1 MNIQYQILHFGE
13 KPGRLDESMASPTEH
28 HKGGNLL
35 LSRAAADDTPKPVPN
50 DYGSGC

>member
-1 MNIQYQILHFGE
+1 MNIQYRILHFGE
-13 KPGRLDESMASPTEH
+13 KPGRLGESMASPTEH

-50 DYGSGC
+50 DYSSGC